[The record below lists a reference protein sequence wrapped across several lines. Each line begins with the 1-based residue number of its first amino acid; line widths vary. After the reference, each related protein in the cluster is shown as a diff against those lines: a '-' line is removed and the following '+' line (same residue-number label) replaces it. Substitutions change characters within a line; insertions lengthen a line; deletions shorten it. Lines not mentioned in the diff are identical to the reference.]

1 MTNPAIN
8 VVLQKMDEIQKE
20 FFKLQEQV
28 MDNDTDYKYTNP
40 ELYAKIGSM
49 FGRGYE
55 TMANAVANLALNDI
69 KTKTRLT

>member
-8 VVLQKMDEIQKE
+8 IVLQKMDEAQKE

-28 MDNDTDYKYTNP
+28 MKDDTNYKYDNP

-49 FGRGYE
+49 FGKGYE
-55 TMANAVANLALNDI
+55 TMADAVASLAMNDI
-69 KTKTRLT
+69 KNKTRLT